1 MCGGIDSSNTG
12 AIFYSEDMANMLSSF
27 FLVEQERRLSWR
39 GERMTDSTRAR
50 VAAAV
55 ASAAKEKT
63 ISSVYD
69 YAGGRY
75 RRTSA
80 STSGSGL
87 SGFDYDTGTHF
98 SGGGGGRLDFFDYQN
113 SAHVQLK
120 LEGNQFSGF
129 DYHTS
134 SHFSGSVSGSAIS
147 LYDYQTGRHYS
158 FSV

>member
-1 MCGGIDSSNTG
+1 
-12 AIFYSEDMANMLSSF
+12 
-27 FLVEQERRLSWR
+27 
-39 GERMTDSTRAR
+39 MTDPTRAR

-55 ASAAKEKT
+55 ASAARKET

-75 RRTSA
+75 RRATA
-80 STSGSGL
+80 SFSGNGL

-98 SGGGGGRLDFFDYQN
+98 SGGGGRLDFFDYQN
-113 SAHVQLK
+113 SAHVQLR

-134 SHFSGSVSGSAIS
+134 SHFSGNVSGSSIS

-158 FSV
+158 FSA